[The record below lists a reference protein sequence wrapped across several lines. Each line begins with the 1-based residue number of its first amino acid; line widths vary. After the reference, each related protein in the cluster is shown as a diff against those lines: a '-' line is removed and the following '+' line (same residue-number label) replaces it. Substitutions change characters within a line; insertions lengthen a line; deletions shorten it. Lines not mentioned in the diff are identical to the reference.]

1 MDTAADARAAWT
13 VDQRQAATL
22 GMKIAAWPVWRRTR
36 SDLANRTGILRDL
49 PVGGQ
54 QRDALDHGLRQQNAV
69 ERVLMDRR
77 QGIRRDRVLAGDRE
91 FGVTVRARA

>member
-1 MDTAADARAAWT
+1 MNAAADARAAWT

-36 SDLANRTGILRDL
+36 SDLANRPRILRDL

-54 QRDALDHGLRQQNAV
+54 QRDPLNHRLS
-69 ERVLMDRR
+69 E
-77 QGIRRDRVLAGDRE
+77 
-91 FGVTVRARA
+91 